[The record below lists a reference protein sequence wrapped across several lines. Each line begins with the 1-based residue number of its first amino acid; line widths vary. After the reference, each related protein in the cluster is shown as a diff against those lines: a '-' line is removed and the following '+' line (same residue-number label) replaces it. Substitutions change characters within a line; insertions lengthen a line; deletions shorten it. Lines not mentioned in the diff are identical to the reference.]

1 VGSNPQRAVR
11 HSDVPAALRR
21 ATLQRRNETGYLL
34 ALVAAAGLALATA
47 PALAQPFPSKPIR
60 IVVPYTPGG
69 TSDIL
74 ARAIGQKMTEA
85 WGQPVVVEN
94 KPGANGNVGADL
106 VAKAPADG
114 YTLLL
119 TDIGGLCISASV
131 YPALPFDPARDFAP
145 VVLISY
151 SPHVLGVHPS
161 VPASTVKELVALAKS
176 KPGGLNFATA
186 GVGSAP
192 HLAGVEFALRT
203 GVRWTYVPYKGGS
216 AALADVVAGH
226 AEVLFN
232 GMLPTYPF
240 VTGGKLRAIAV
251 SSAKRAAAAPHLP
264 TVSESGL
271 PGFETGSWQGILAP
285 AGTQGEIV
293 ERLNAEV
300 QRILALPDV
309 QQRLAA
315 QGTEVRAG
323 TPGALA
329 AFMRAEI
336 ARWAKVVR
344 QVGLKIE

>member
-1 VGSNPQRAVR
+1 MHRSA
-11 HSDVPAALRR
+11 
-21 ATLQRRNETGYLL
+21 LL
-34 ALVAAAGLALATA
+34 AASVLALASA
-47 PALAQPFPSKPIR
+47 GALAQAFPAKPIR

-74 ARAIGQKMTEA
+74 ARVIGQKMTDG
-85 WGQPVVVEN
+85 WGQPVVVDN

-114 YTLLL
+114 YTVLL

-131 YPALPFDPARDFAP
+131 YPGLPFDPARHFAP

-151 SPHVLGVHPS
+151 SPHILGVHPS

-192 HLAGVEFALRT
+192 HLAGIEFAMRT
-203 GVRWTYVPYKGGS
+203 GVQWTYVPYKGGS
-216 AALADVVAGH
+216 QAVADVVAGH
-226 AEVLFN
+226 ADVLFN

-240 VTGGKLRAIAV
+240 VTGGKLKAIAV
-251 SSAKRAAAAPHLP
+251 SSAKRATAAPDVP
-264 TVSESGL
+264 TVAEFL
-271 PGFETGSWQGILAP
+271 PGFETGSWQGVVAP
-285 AGTQGEIV
+285 AGTPREIV
-293 ERLNAEV
+293 DKLNTEIR
-300 QRILALPDV
+300 RILAMPDV
-309 QQRLAA
+309 KERLTA

-323 TPGALA
+323 TPESLG

-336 ARWAKVVR
+336 ARWAKVVK
-344 QVGLKIE
+344 QVGLTIE

>member
-1 VGSNPQRAVR
+1 MKERLVLDAPLFRNFRRRRGRCG
-11 HSDVPAALRR
+11 LR
-21 ATLQRRNETGYLL
+21 TLL
-34 ALVAAAGLALATA
+34 AATALALASA
-47 PALAQPFPSKPIR
+47 CALAQPFPAKPIR

-74 ARAIGQKMTEA
+74 ARAIGQKMVEA

-106 VAKAPADG
+106 VAKAAADG
-114 YTLLL
+114 YTVLL

-131 YPALPFDPARDFAP
+131 YPALPFDPAKDFAP

-161 VPASTVKELVALAKS
+161 VPAKTVKELVALAKS
-176 KPGGLNFATA
+176 KPSGLNFATA

-203 GVRWTYVPYKGGS
+203 GVQWTYVPYKGGS

-226 AEVLFN
+226 ADVLFN

-251 SSAKRAAAAPHLP
+251 SSAKRAAAAPDLP
-264 TVSESGL
+264 TVAESGL
-271 PGFETGSWQGILAP
+271 PGFETGSWQGVLAP
-285 AGTQGEIV
+285 AGTPREIV

-300 QRILALPDV
+300 RRILALPDV
-309 QQRLAA
+309 EERLAA
-315 QGTEVRAG
+315 QGTEVRTG
-323 TPGALA
+323 SPSALA
-329 AFMRAEI
+329 AFMRGEI
-336 ARWAKVVR
+336 ARWAKVVK